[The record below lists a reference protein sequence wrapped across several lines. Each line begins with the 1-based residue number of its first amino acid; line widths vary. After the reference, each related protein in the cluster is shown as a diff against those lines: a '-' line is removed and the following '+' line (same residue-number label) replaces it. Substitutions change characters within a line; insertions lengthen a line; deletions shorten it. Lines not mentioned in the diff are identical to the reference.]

1 VAWVNV
7 VVPLLVTFVLTVT
20 SIAAGAALALALQ
33 ERRVGNHWADR
44 ARAAF
49 PVRQAMGLGT
59 LVVSVKLCDSGS
71 PDAVSTLKVLSN
83 EGDQVLINVPGPGG
97 SISIGTQVNY
107 AYSSS
112 PVLLAP
118 ERKVKV
124 HGSPSDVPPVF
135 GAFYVKSLKTSGNVL
150 VEDQWVDDLPCHPY
164 P

>member
-1 VAWVNV
+1 M
-7 VVPLLVTFVLTVT
+7 P
-20 SIAAGAALALALQ
+20 AAA
-33 ERRVGNHWADR
+33 EPRRR
-44 ARAAF
+44 R
-49 PVRQAMGLGT
+49 P
-59 LVVSVKLCDSGS
+59 
-71 PDAVSTLKVLSN
+71 PDLKNAV
-83 EGDQVLINVPGPGG
+83 INVPGPGRN
-97 SISIGTQVNY
+97 ISIGTQVNY